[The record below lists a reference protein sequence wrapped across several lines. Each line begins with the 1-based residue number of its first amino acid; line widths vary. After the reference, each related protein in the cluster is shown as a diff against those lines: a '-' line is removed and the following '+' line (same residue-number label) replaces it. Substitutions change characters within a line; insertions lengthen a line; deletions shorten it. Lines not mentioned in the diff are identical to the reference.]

1 MGKWKRQMCC
11 YWQESPWWDGGIE
24 EGYDIINIML
34 EAYMWP
40 IICAMLLVNVHD
52 DLGDSLRLAECHDLE
67 ILGEEF
73 KSEMKASVEV

>member
-1 MGKWKRQMCC
+1 
-11 YWQESPWWDGGIE
+11 
-24 EGYDIINIML
+24 ML